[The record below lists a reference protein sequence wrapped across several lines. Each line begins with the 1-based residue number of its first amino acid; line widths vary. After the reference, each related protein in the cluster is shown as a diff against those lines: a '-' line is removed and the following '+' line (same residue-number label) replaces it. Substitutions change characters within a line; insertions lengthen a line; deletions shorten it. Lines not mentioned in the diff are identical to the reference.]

1 MKTATSLVIVLL
13 LAGLMAGMFGCSS
26 GEVAAKEIKIGVIGP
41 MTQSIGP
48 QQWDGAQM
56 AADEINNAGGVT
68 IGKDTYTIKL
78 LQYDSNEGASVTDAV
93 NAVERAITVDKVNFL
108 TGSFRS
114 EAASSMQDI
123 AVANK
128 VIFLSTGAA
137 SVGLATKVTNDY
149 NKYKYWFRV
158 MPTSGACMASDLASA
173 LDMVAQKIRSTTG
186 IATPKVALLF
196 EKDVFGDGVLAG
208 VQPQIPNLGL
218 EVAGVWRPS
227 PNATDVTAELTAI
240 EQSGAQIVCTCLTG
254 PVGIPFATGMNEMQI
269 PAASVGVNAEAGYD
283 SFWDATSGKGDY
295 AMNMSF
301 FAIGVSNTNKTTQ
314 FLNEF
319 TQKFGTIPG
328 FGATTY
334 DALYILKAALEKAG
348 SLDPDAVVT
357 ALEQTDYIGTTGHM
371 AFTQNHDMGCGFGNV
386 TYLCKEW
393 QNGTMVGVWPPAD
406 GSWHG
411 VKLQGI
417 VDYQIPPS
425 VIARWKQ

>member
-1 MKTATSLVIVLL
+1 MKIATSLVTVLL

-26 GEVAAKEIKIGVIGP
+26 GVAAKEIKVGVIGP
-41 MTQSIGP
+41 MTQSIGG
-48 QQWDGAQM
+48 QQWNGAQM
-56 AADEINNAGGVT
+56 AADEINNAGGVKVGT
-68 IGKDTYTIKL
+68 DTYTIKL
-78 LQYDSNEGASVTDAV
+78 LKYDSNEGASVTDAV

-114 EAASSMQDI
+114 EAASAMQDV
-123 AVANK
+123 AVSNK

-137 SVGLATKVTNDY
+137 SSGLATKVTDNY

-158 MPTSGACMASDLASA
+158 MPSNDVCMASDLVSQ
-173 LDMVAQKIRSTTG
+173 LDMVAQKVRSETG
-186 IATPKVALLF
+186 ITEPKVALLF

-208 VQPQIPNLGL
+208 VQPQIPALGL

-254 PVGIPFATGMNEMQI
+254 PVGIPFATEMNEMQV
-269 PAASVGVNAEAGYD
+269 PAASVGVNAEAGYE
-283 SFWDATSGKGDY
+283 SFWDASGGKGNY

-301 FAIGVSNTNKTTQ
+301 FAAGVSQTNKTAP
-314 FLNEF
+314 FLNEYVD
-319 TQKFGTIPG
+319 KFGELPG
-328 FGATTY
+328 FGATTN

-357 ALEQTDYIGTTGHM
+357 ALEQTDYIGTAGHM
-371 AFTQNHDMGCGFGNV
+371 VFTQSHDIACGFGNI
-386 TYLCKEW
+386 TYLATEW
-393 QNGTMVGVWPPAD
+393 QNGKLVGVWPPAD

-411 VKLQGI
+411 VKYQGI
-417 VDYQIPPS
+417 VDYMLPPA
-425 VIARWKQ
+425 VIDKWKQ